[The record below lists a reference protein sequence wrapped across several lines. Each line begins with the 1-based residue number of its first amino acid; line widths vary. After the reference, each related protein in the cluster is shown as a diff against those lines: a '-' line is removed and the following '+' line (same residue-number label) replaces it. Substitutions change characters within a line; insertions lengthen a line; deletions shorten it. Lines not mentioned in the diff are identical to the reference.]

1 MSACWSVI
9 QQCHSVMMHL
19 GFLSGKW
26 RGKHAILVASKPF
39 KKGPYSLL
47 LCLIHCAGWDASVI
61 SSSADCETR
70 VTWFFF
76 SSRRNHALFPQKYS
90 EFPNKYV
97 IRCSFWV
104 FIRKLCKYTYE
115 MLEAF
120 FCFWKDIDNVSGSQ
134 RLSVCIEYVCAA
146 PHGWVSNAVE
156 TLYWLIYFKFKL
168 ELKLF

>member
-1 MSACWSVI
+1 MFQVSINISAFSGPVANMSACWSVT
-9 QQCHSVMMHL
+9 QQCHSVMTHL

-26 RGKHAILVASKPF
+26 RGEHATVVAAKPF
-39 KKGPYSLL
+39 KKGPCSLL

-120 FCFWKDIDNVSGSQ
+120 FL
-134 RLSVCIEYVCAA
+134 LSERHWQCVWESKTVGVHRICMCSTS
-146 PHGWVSNAVE
+146 WMS
-156 TLYWLIYFKFKL
+156 
-168 ELKLF
+168 